1 MSLPFF
7 KADTDEVIESLTTR
21 EWSKDRRPMPFECRM
36 EASAVVAADLV
47 GQWSKKR
54 WARRWCCHHTTVE
67 RRLAEVLAFMDEHGG
82 DEWWAPVEGRRRS
95 RRDVFLRA
103 YPFVEGSESRTPS
116 APRAHPER
124 TPGAPPDSDTDEVVD
139 ESPHPERT
147 PSAPRAHPKRTHRAR
162 VSPETGEGRQES
174 SLSPKPPQPPAE
186 GAQGQLDLVGPDQA
200 LAQVEGMLQRLGVA
214 ERVKPDAREGLR
226 DQELLSEAQLA
237 ALSPKA
243 LRAVP
248 GVGSATAKRL
258 RSALVRAGFTPA
270 EEPKKDLRAARLAG
284 GIWGG
289 LWRSRT
295 GQTYDWRFKRDGRI
309 TSDEEHA
316 EALAG
321 LVGVDPEDGQQQEPL
336 QRLHRAMRA
345 YLEAWDQGRVYPP
358 EKPPTFA
365 RFAEAGQEWLQVGD
379 GLVDATPRTQG
390 QQGFT
395 DMQDEARRYREEM
408 LRGGSVTPIP
418 ALKVVT

>member
-1 MSLPFF
+1 MSRTKQPYFAVDPRWWPGIAEALTASGAPWPEEAIL
-7 KADTDEVIESLTTR
+7 ADLRWWDDQVFVERELKVPGRRALAKRWNHNPNSRALRALLRSEAWKEGAGAPSAAVTRLRPASDPPVTRSRPGSDIENADEQGETDPPLTRSRPAADPPVTTR
-21 EWSKDRRPMPFECRM
+21 AEKTPPH
-36 EASAVVAADLV
+36 L
-47 GQWSKKR
+47 
-54 WARRWCCHHTTVE
+54 HTST
-67 RRLAEVLAFMDEHGG
+67 
-82 DEWWAPVEGRRRS
+82 PV
-95 RRDVFLRA
+95 
-103 YPFVEGSESRTPS
+103 
-116 APRAHPER
+116 
-124 TPGAPPDSDTDEVVD
+124 SD
-139 ESPHPERT
+139 
-147 PSAPRAHPKRTHRAR
+147 
-162 VSPETGEGRQES
+162 
-174 SLSPKPPQPPAE
+174 SPKPPQPPAE

-214 ERVKPDAREGLR
+214 KRVTDAAREGLR
-226 DQELLSEAQLA
+226 DQGVLSEAQLA

-243 LRAVP
+243 LDKVP

-258 RSALVRAGFTPA
+258 RAALGRAGFTPA
-270 EEPKKDLRAARLAG
+270 EEPKKDIRAARFVG
-284 GIWGG
+284 GIWAG
-289 LWRSRT
+289 LWECRT
-295 GQTYDWRFKRDGRI
+295 GAKYVWRWKRQGKVA
-309 TSDEEHA
+309 SDEEHA

-365 RFAEAGQEWLQVGD
+365 RFAEASQEWLQVGD